1 MTNGENSQMLFA
13 FLCTDKPGHLNV
25 RMDTRPA
32 HLEHLNKLNAD
43 GTLKMA
49 GPFLDDDGK
58 PNGSLVI
65 VEVEDM
71 AAARALAEADPYYQ
85 AGLFEKVEVKPY
97 NWVFNKPEA

>member
-1 MTNGENSQMLFA
+1 MLFA

-32 HLEHLNKLNAD
+32 HLDHLNKMNAE

-49 GPFLDDDGK
+49 GPFLDDEGK

-65 VEVEDM
+65 VEAQDM

>member
-1 MTNGENSQMLFA
+1 MLFA
-13 FLCTDKPGHLNV
+13 FLCTDKPGHLHV

-32 HLEHLNKLNAD
+32 HLEHLNKLNA
-43 GTLKMA
+43 GGVLKMA

-65 VEVEDM
+65 VEAEDM